1 MRQTLNATSRRA
13 LSLASGVLAL
23 AMGLPGASALELR
36 WNVASGD
43 WFDHTN
49 WDLLAPFY
57 PGEFGPADQAR
68 IWNNGTADLDA
79 SGRGLTDDTVT
90 LTLVHLGTDSAQPP
104 GTGDGFL
111 NVLGGTL
118 KLIDADRDAIKIG
131 TAINKKGA
139 INQTGGTV
147 ELTQG
152 GFRIGGG
159 RGDGNGSFNTM
170 GESGAY
176 TISGG
181 SMIAGS
187 EIDFSMIADA
197 DNSDEARN
205 ARIVVGENDGNGELN
220 VIGTGPILIDTPDR
234 FEVEANGRL
243 NFVLDASG
251 VTPISAGRPGSMSEP
266 KFDAADAVTG
276 ELGNDPG
283 AMLNV
288 DFSALT
294 TTIGPILLID
304 NRSDDTLIDR
314 FTNAADGATLHT
326 FSDGSSYQLDYDYEA
341 GTDGLQNDLALVA
354 MPAPGLPGD
363 FDGDDDVNGADFL
376 AWQRGEVSAP
386 PAASDLTIW
395 QANYGTAVSST
406 ALVSIPEPATLVLLI
421 GLGMIGWS
429 RHAQPRAA

>member
-1 MRQTLNATSRRA
+1 MKSTQTNFLRTVRLLAAVTGIVIGTVP
-13 LSLASGVLAL
+13 SL
-23 AMGLPGASALELR
+23 ALELR

-43 WFDHTN
+43 WFDDTN

-57 PGEFGPADQAR
+57 PGEFGPSDQAR
-68 IWNNGTADLDA
+68 IWNNGTADFDA
-79 SGRGLTDDTVT
+79 TGRGLTNDTVT

-111 NVLGGTL
+111 NVIGGTM
-118 KLIDADRDAIKIG
+118 KLVDADRDAIKIG
-131 TAINKKGA
+131 TGINKTGA

-170 GESGAY
+170 GESGTY
-176 TISGG
+176 TITGG

-187 EIDFSMIADA
+187 EIDFSVIADA
-197 DNSDEARN
+197 DNSDEASN
-205 ARIVVGENDGNGELN
+205 SRIVVGENDGNGELN
-220 VIGTGPILIDTPDR
+220 IIGTGPTAIDTPDR

-243 NFVLDASG
+243 NITLDAGG
-251 VTPISAGRPGSMSEP
+251 VTPISAGRPGSMNEP
-266 KFDAADAVTG
+266 RFDAADSVTG
-276 ELGNDPG
+276 ETGSDPG

-294 TTIGPILLID
+294 TIIGDILLID

-326 FSDGSSYQLDYDYEA
+326 FTDGSSYQLDYDYEA
-341 GTDGLQNDLALVA
+341 GTDGLTNDLALVA
-354 MPAPGLPGD
+354 VAAPGLPGD
-363 FDGDDDVNGADFL
+363 FDGDGDVDGADFL
-376 AWQRGEVSAP
+376 AWQRGEVSMP
-386 PAASDLTIW
+386 PAMADLVTW
-395 QANYGTAVSST
+395 QDNYGGPPPSA
-406 ALVSIPEPATLVLLI
+406 ALATIPEPTTLLLFAFF
-421 GLGMIGWS
+421 WFS
-429 RHAQPRAA
+429 RRWKQS